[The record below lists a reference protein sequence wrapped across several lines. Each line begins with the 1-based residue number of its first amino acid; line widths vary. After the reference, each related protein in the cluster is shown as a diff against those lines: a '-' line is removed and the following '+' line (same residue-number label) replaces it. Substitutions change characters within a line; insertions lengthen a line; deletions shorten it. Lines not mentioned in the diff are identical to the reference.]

1 MSQKTLSS
9 SVFTSTVLV
18 AALGYFVDIYDL
30 ILFGMVRGTSLESL
44 GIVGEA
50 AKTAGDFLFS
60 VQMVGMLVGGIFWGI
75 LGDRRG
81 RLSVLFGSIAL
92 YSAANIANGFV
103 TNIEMYAFFRFVAG
117 VGLAGELGAGITL
130 VNETM
135 TKEDRGWGTML
146 VVSVGALGA
155 VAAALVGNI
164 FGSWQISYWVGG
176 GLGILLLL
184 LRLGTFE
191 SGMFEKMKSQNNIFK
206 GNLTMIF
213 LNKKRFIKYLSCIGA
228 GLPVWFA
235 IGILVLLSN
244 EFSQNLHLQGKLN
257 TNNVIAAT
265 YLGLAVG
272 DFASGWLSQ
281 MLRSRKK
288 VIAIYVLFSTLLT
301 FIFVNSYG
309 VSTTVFYLL
318 CFFVGFFNGYW
329 VTVITMASE
338 QFGTNLRSTV
348 TTTVPN
354 FIRVAIV
361 PITLLFR
368 FLEKYLQ
375 NNLFAALLIGL
386 FCSAVALWSLSLL
399 QDTFG
404 KDLNYNE
411 Y

>member
-191 SGMFEKMKSQNNIFK
+191 SGMFEKMKSQNNIFR